1 MKGTIPYLKAFAD
14 GHSTEKQQLENGE
27 IERVEESW
35 HAFSKEL
42 VRTFALFSVKLKR
55 TGKNFRVIL
64 DYGDVTLCFG
74 GYIYK
79 Y

>member
-1 MKGTIPYLKAFAD
+1 MTSQFNGEPFAD

-35 HAFSKEL
+35 HAFSKIWKEL

-55 TGKNFRVIL
+55 TGKEFQS
-64 DYGDVTLCFG
+64 DA
-74 GYIYK
+74 
-79 Y
+79 

>member
-1 MKGTIPYLKAFAD
+1 M

-35 HAFSKEL
+35 HAFSKFWKEL

-55 TGKNFRVIL
+55 TGKEFQS
-64 DYGDVTLCFG
+64 DA
-74 GYIYK
+74 
-79 Y
+79 